1 MDIESTPALETQ
13 GPFVIYQ
20 FYFIHVE
27 SQGPYLAILNEALI
41 SDGNFG
47 SFQRAD
53 SFGSHV
59 AQIFIFCLS

>member
-20 FYFIHVE
+20 FYFIHNE

-41 SDGNFG
+41 SDVNFG
-47 SFQRAD
+47 FLQRAD
-53 SFGSHV
+53 SFGSRV
-59 AQIFIFCLS
+59 AQIFVFCIS